1 MTIPAASD
9 WCPACEETC
18 VDHAAVC
25 TVCGTSLTTPPGRS
39 PETASRSPSVFPT
52 LAEVLPQVRQANLD
66 LTSRLR
72 AIRQE
77 IAATQA
83 DQARVWQDLAQVR
96 EDAWQEAPAEWME
109 PNTASRSRP
118 TARTTLDSLP
128 QTVLQPH
135 SSILYEALVAFGG
148 GTADDAAVDSW
159 TGEGTLGDFGI
170 PLTVPLQLSGPVILA
185 SPRTG
190 RDGLSAACLA
200 RIQGLAADATPP
212 PPFLLY
218 FDRGGDVTFVQKAL
232 LAQKAGAAACLIGNH
247 VSQPW
252 PYIMKDSK
260 GEATSGSLAIPT
272 VLLPKAAATR
282 LVSQVLLAE
291 GKSSQLL
298 PLAHLDIALTSSRS
312 DCVVCTEAF
321 VTGATV
327 VRLPTCGHVFHQA
340 CALPWLSAHNTCPYC
355 RRELPTDDEE
365 YERERRRTQRTHA
378 GSAAQANNEADHF
391 YS

>member
-1 MTIPAASD
+1 
-9 WCPACEETC
+9 
-18 VDHAAVC
+18 VDHATVC

-39 PETASRSPSVFPT
+39 RATAATSSSNSPSVFPT

-96 EDAWQEAPAEWME
+96 EDATAAATWQEAPAEWME
-109 PNTASRSRP
+109 PNAASRSRP
-118 TARTTLDSLP
+118 TARATLDALP

-135 SSILYEALVAFGG
+135 SSILYQALVGFT
-148 GTADDAAVDSW
+148 TADDTAEDSW

-170 PLTVPLQLSGPVILA
+170 PLTVPLQVSGRVVMA

-190 RDGLSAACLA
+190 RGGLSTACRS
-200 RIQGLAADATPP
+200 RIQGVAAAQTPP
-212 PPFLLY
+212 QPFLLY

-232 LAQKAGAAACLIGNH
+232 LAQQAGAVACLIGNH

-260 GEATSGSLAIPT
+260 GEATSGSLTIPT
-272 VLLPKAAATR
+272 VLLPKAAAAR
-282 LVSQVLLAE
+282 LVAQVLLQE
-291 GKSSQLL
+291 EKPSQPL
-298 PLAHLDIALTSSRS
+298 PLAHLEIALTSSRS

-327 VRLPTCGHVFHQA
+327 VRLPTCGHVFHHA
-340 CALPWLSAHNTCPYC
+340 CAFPWLSAHNTCPYC

-378 GSAAQANNEADHF
+378 GSAAQPNNEADHF